1 MCLVPGG
8 VAPFTPCVSLAEHS
22 RSGQWISQSEGAGPG
37 HPGSDR
43 TCFWFPRSPPLPHS
57 MSDTKLYKIKL
68 SDWHYNNT
76 VLCICTCVTTFLCLL
91 VYTEDPA
98 GAPALPGSQGQ
109 LNWLRPHPYP
119 GQWAE
124 GKQERDPDQQL
135 QVHLQPSGLFLHQ
148 GGAGEG
154 FPLPT
159 GNNLSLSEHWWHSK
173 DIENRI
179 YISQLSSPK
188 ITYIWKRSYKRRK
201 TIIIRS
207 HCHPN

>member
-1 MCLVPGG
+1 MRQ
-8 VAPFTPCVSLAEHS
+8 PCVALPIRAVNQPIRESWPWTSWLRS
-22 RSGQWISQSEGAGPG
+22 RMLLISQTSTA
-37 HPGSDR
+37 S
-43 TCFWFPRSPPLPHS
+43 S
-57 MSDTKLYKIKL
+57 LYVRHWTIQNNIE
-68 SDWHYNNT
+68 WQYNNT
-76 VLCICTCVTTFLCLL
+76 VLYICTCVTTFLCLL
-91 VYTEDPA
+91 VYVEDPA
-98 GAPALPGSQGQ
+98 GAPAIPGCQGE
-109 LNWLRPHPYP
+109 LHWLRPHPHP

-179 YISQLSSPK
+179 YVSRLSSPK
-188 ITYIWKRSYKRRK
+188 ITYIWKRSYKRRA
-201 TIIIRS
+201 TVIIRS